1 MSSFVPVVPPGPIP
15 PDENR
20 ILDPSTFGGTCSGC
34 AGKKRGDG
42 GLVGRDAVE
51 VAHQLLPSSALMG
64 SQFGRPASPIEVWP
78 DFGRAP
84 AAGSAGRAGLD
95 VRQPKFIGP
104 MMSAERDR
112 YSCNLRILTPYRV
125 HACAAYERIF
135 LINVSNRLSRSA
147 SREFRIQTAAKG
159 SLPTPAPSS
168 ICKGR

>member
-84 AAGSAGRAGLD
+84 AAGRAGLD

-112 YSCNLRILTPYRV
+112 VRAFVVRV
-125 HACAAYERIF
+125 IDQHAAHAHVAHLGNDDLGGPIH
-135 LINVSNRLSRSA
+135 A
-147 SREFRIQTAAKG
+147 S
-159 SLPTPAPSS
+159 
-168 ICKGR
+168 